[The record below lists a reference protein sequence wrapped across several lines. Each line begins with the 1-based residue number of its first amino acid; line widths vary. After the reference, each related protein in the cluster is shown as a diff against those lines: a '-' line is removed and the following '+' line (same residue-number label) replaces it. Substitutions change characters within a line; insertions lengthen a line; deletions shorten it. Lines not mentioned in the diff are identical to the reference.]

1 MSKDIKG
8 SDRDCDDIN
17 TSTRQKKDRGNTKLK
32 DLTLRQ
38 CTTAQKVQVELDEEG
53 RPIDIERAKF
63 ISYIGL
69 LAQSQVSIVFSNWYS
84 VPEATK
90 NKIWEDIL
98 LTHDIPSTSK
108 MKQQLLM
115 QVCDQW
121 KDFKSTLT
129 QDYIGGN
136 KKGESPCSQ
145 YPFIDEDTWKQ
156 FVKSQE
162 NPKLQPKNVYK
173 HYLSRG
179 GYKMEKKIIEA
190 DSKVMEEVAKLDH
203 NIVIQSPTCPTHQRK
218 WRGARIK
225 KCEAVVAVAEKIK
238 EREETIA
245 EVLRIQNDM
254 LAEVKWMISSM
265 SIGQV
270 PETPSQDSPMVQSDK
285 SSNNL
290 LAKSPSVDIDP
301 SRTPE
306 EGVPYILHLEVPIER
321 SVTNNRMYTLVSK
334 THHQQI
340 QNGQGDV
347 AIPFPIDKVVADS
360 Q

>member
-1 MSKDIKG
+1 MVSKEELHEL
-8 SDRDCDDIN
+8 
-17 TSTRQKKDRGNTKLK
+17 LK
-32 DLTLRQ
+32 
-38 CTTAQKVQVELDEEG
+38 
-53 RPIDIERAKF
+53 
-63 ISYIGL
+63 
-69 LAQSQVSIVFSNWYS
+69 
-84 VPEATK
+84 
-90 NKIWEDIL
+90 
-98 LTHDIPSTSK
+98 
-108 MKQQLLM
+108 
-115 QVCDQW
+115 
-121 KDFKSTLT
+121 
-129 QDYIGGN
+129 
-136 KKGESPCSQ
+136 
-145 YPFIDEDTWKQ
+145 
-156 FVKSQE
+156 
-162 NPKLQPKNVYK
+162 
-173 HYLSRG
+173 
-179 GYKMEKKIIEA
+179 
-190 DSKVMEEVAKLDH
+190 
-203 NIVIQSPTCPTHQRK
+203 
-218 WRGARIK
+218 
-225 KCEAVVAVAEKIK
+225 K

-347 AIPFPIDKVVADS
+347 AIPFPIDKIFDNPEPYTNQEIDEIRDYLS
-360 Q
+360 QYILQETLN